1 MFRKAIPAL
10 LAAGLAAG
18 IASAASAA
26 PGIFFGIDQNPGGT
40 VPPAGN
46 TATAR
51 ASFLSNLTSV
61 GNEDFESF
69 AIGTTPPLVLSFP
82 GSNGN
87 LTATLTSTLNVTVT
101 NQNPVGQYST
111 SGTKHLDAE
120 FGTTLDIDFS
130 ASPISAFGF
139 YGTDISDSGGDLVV
153 DLVDSMNNM
162 SSITVVVDGQNN
174 GSLLFWGFIDTA
186 ATYTSISLRNTSSS
200 DRFGFDDMV
209 IGDREQVT
217 LPEAGTLGLLGMSIV
232 ALGVAGR
239 RRRS

>member
-1 MFRKAIPAL
+1 
-10 LAAGLAAG
+10 
-18 IASAASAA
+18 
-26 PGIFFGIDQNPGGT
+26 
-40 VPPAGN
+40 
-46 TATAR
+46 
-51 ASFLSNLTSV
+51 
-61 GNEDFESF
+61 
-69 AIGTTPPLVLSFP
+69 
-82 GSNGN
+82 
-87 LTATLTSTLNVTVT
+87 
-101 NQNPVGQYST
+101 
-111 SGTKHLDAE
+111 
-120 FGTTLDIDFS
+120 
-130 ASPISAFGF
+130 
-139 YGTDISDSGGDLVV
+139 
-153 DLVDSMNNM
+153 MNNM